1 MEQRVLPGT
10 DLSLSVLGFG
20 CWAMGGL
27 WWGDD
32 VRDEDSTA
40 AVDAALD
47 AGVNWFD
54 TAPLYGHGH
63 ADYVLVRALGP
74 RLRDVIIATKVGVRW
89 DGEGAHARSD
99 LTAEHVQADVE
110 ASLRRLGL
118 ERLDLVQIH
127 WPCESDTPLDET
139 LGALQRL
146 QAAGKVRWFGV
157 CNYNADGLR
166 QLRSIAPLASLQTPY
181 SMLRREAEAELLPL
195 ALQWGADVPADQA
208 NRGHTLAPTLGVL
221 AYEPLCRGLL
231 TGKFSATA
239 RFPESDLR
247 ARDDRFVGTR
257 FLRALT
263 VVSRLQLLAK
273 RVGVPVSALALA
285 WVVRQPGVTAAIA
298 GAKRPAQVQ
307 DNVRLMDV
315 LHRDELWPEIDR
327 IVASFHG

>member
-1 MEQRVLPGT
+1 MQQRVLPGT
-10 DLSLSVLGFG
+10 DLSMSVLGLG

-32 VRDEDSTA
+32 VRDADSAA
-40 AVDAALD
+40 AVHAALD
-47 AGVNWFD
+47 AGINWFD

-63 ADYVLVRALGP
+63 ADEVLVKALGP
-74 RLRDVIIATKVGVRW
+74 RLREVIIATKVGVRW

-99 LTAEHVQADVE
+99 LTAAHIEADVD

-118 ERLDLVQIH
+118 ERLDLLQIH
-127 WPCESDTPLDET
+127 WPCEADTPLDET

-146 QAAGKVRWFGV
+146 QQVGKVRWFGV
-157 CNYNADGLR
+157 CNYSADGLR
-166 QLRSIAPLASLQTPY
+166 DIRQLAPIGSLQTPY

-195 ALQWGADVPADQA
+195 VSRWGEQGQA
-208 NRGHTLAPTLGVL
+208 LAPSLGVL

-239 RFPESDLR
+239 RFSDSDLR
-247 ARDDRFVGTR
+247 ARDDRFVGNR

-273 RVGVPVSALALA
+273 RVGVPVSALALG

-298 GAKRPAQVQ
+298 GAKRPAQVV
-307 DNVRLMDV
+307 DNARLV
-315 LHRDELWPEIDR
+315 EVQHREDLWPEVDR
-327 IVASFHG
+327 IVASFRG

>member
-1 MEQRVLPGT
+1 MEQRLLPGT
-10 DLSLSVLGFG
+10 DLSLSVLGLG

-32 VRDEDSTA
+32 VRDADSAA
-40 AVDAALD
+40 AVHAALD
-47 AGVNWFD
+47 AGINWFD

-63 ADYVLVRALGP
+63 ADDVLVKALGP

-99 LTAEHVQADVE
+99 LTAAHMEADVD

-118 ERLDLVQIH
+118 ERLDLLQIH
-127 WPCESDTPLDET
+127 WPCESDTPLEET
-139 LGALQRL
+139 FAALQRL

-157 CNYNADGLR
+157 CNYSADGLR
-166 QLRSIAPLASLQTPY
+166 AIRQLAPIASLQTPY

-195 ALQWGADVPADQA
+195 VSQWGEQ
-208 NRGHTLAPTLGVL
+208 GQTLAPSLGVL

-231 TGKFSATA
+231 TGKFSATV
-239 RFPESDLR
+239 RFSDSDLR
-247 ARDDRFVGTR
+247 ARDDRFTGNR

-273 RVGVPVSALALA
+273 RVGVPVSALALG

-298 GAKRPAQVQ
+298 GAKRPTQVV
-307 DNVRLMDV
+307 DNARLIEV
-315 LHRDELWPEIDR
+315 LHRDELWPEVGR
-327 IVASFHG
+327 IVASFRG